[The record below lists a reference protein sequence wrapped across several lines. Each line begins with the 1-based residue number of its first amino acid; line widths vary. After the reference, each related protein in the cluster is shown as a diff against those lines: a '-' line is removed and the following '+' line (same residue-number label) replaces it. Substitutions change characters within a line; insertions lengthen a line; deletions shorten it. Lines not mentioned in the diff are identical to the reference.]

1 MSNLIKI
8 HRPTSRRDQWD
19 ADEHTLRSTIY
30 EGIFPQSFISR
41 PEKDYVRTGKEVAEF
56 VFHILNAPEELLDE
70 VELNIANDFRAPGNY
85 SLSTGDIVEVDG
97 EHFLCESIGWKK
109 IEDPIYPLVHR
120 HDYPQYNY
128 VTKI

>member
-1 MSNLIKI
+1 MSNTIKI
-8 HRPTSRRDQWD
+8 HRPTNHRDQWD

-30 EGIFPQSFISR
+30 EAIIPQIKKERFGS
-41 PEKDYVRTGKEVAEF
+41 EVAELM
-56 VFHILNAPEELLDE
+56 FHVLNAPEELLDE

-109 IEDPIYPLVHR
+109 IEDPIYPL
-120 HDYPQYNY
+120 
-128 VTKI
+128 I